1 MVIRVVFLLVL
12 ANVFSK
18 SFARTPIDTSKIILT
33 QYWQTMNYNWF
44 GDDTIVL
51 KSITKR
57 QLDRKPTSGKHQKS
71 FDYFY
76 FDSSGNVKYTCQI
89 PGGCGVGMP
98 VRSLTGFRR
107 NANRITV
114 DFANHMHQVKPKGP
128 FIDYDGPML
137 YEIIELKHHRILL
150 VKRKS

>member
-1 MVIRVVFLLVL
+1 MVIRIAFLLVL
-12 ANVFSK
+12 AIVFSK

-33 QYWQTMNYNWF
+33 QYWQTMDYNWF

-51 KSITKR
+51 KSITKW
-57 QLDRKPTSGKHQKS
+57 QLDRKPISGRHQRS

-76 FDSSGNVKYTCQI
+76 FDSSGNVIYKFHAA
-89 PGGCGVGMP
+89 GVCGVGLP

-114 DFANHMHQVKPKGP
+114 NFANHMHQVKPKGP
-128 FIDYDGPML
+128 FIDYDGPMV

-150 VKRKS
+150 VKRKR